1 MKIYIVIQSLWEDWN
16 VRGAYDSLEK
26 AQNNIKKAVDY
37 YTSINSNKYEYKLI
51 EENGDYT
58 IRRIK
63 KYEFNDGLVND
74 VLIDNFTI
82 VEKELNEESKN
93 EKN

>member
-1 MKIYIVIQSLWEDWN
+1 MKIYIVIQNLWEDWN

-26 AQNNIKKAVDY
+26 AQNEIKKSVDY
-37 YTSINSNKYEYKLI
+37 YISRSNNEYEYKLI
-51 EENGDYT
+51 ETKTYYE

-63 KYEFNDGLVND
+63 KYEFSDGLVND
-74 VLIDNFTI
+74 ALIDNFTI

>member
-37 YTSINSNKYEYKLI
+37 YISRSNNKYEYKLI
-51 EENGDYT
+51 ETKTDYE

-63 KYEFNDGLVND
+63 KYEFTDGLVND
-74 VLIDNFTI
+74 VLIDTFTI
-82 VEKELNEESKN
+82 VEKELNEESDN